1 MRGIGERL
9 EPVVGLPELA
19 LLLVNPRRPVAT
31 AAVFAGLER
40 ISPPAAR
47 ASWPPG
53 DREQLLAC
61 LRASD
66 NDLEAPAR
74 RLEPAIGHVLTA
86 LAGQPGCELVS
97 MSGSGA
103 TCFGIFPDLDAA
115 RTAEVALRGAHP
127 DWWMVASR
135 TGAS

>member
-1 MRGIGERL
+1 
-9 EPVVGLPELA
+9 
-19 LLLVNPRRPVAT
+19 
-31 AAVFAGLER
+31 
-40 ISPPAAR
+40 
-47 ASWPPG
+47 
-53 DREQLLAC
+53 
-61 LRASD
+61 
-66 NDLEAPAR
+66 
-74 RLEPAIGHVLTA
+74 VLTA